1 MAERIPPQN
10 IEAEQSVLGAIMIEK
25 EAMIQVADIL
35 KPEDFYKGNH
45 QKIFGAMM
53 ELFESGEAID
63 ILTLSSRLKEKG
75 LLEDIGGM
83 AYLSSLVA
91 EVPSAANVVYYAN
104 LVKEKSVLRNL
115 LSAAVKIDSLVFSA
129 DEPIEQIIDKVQQEI
144 FKISQQGLLY
154 QFRNIKGD
162 LKEAFERIDKLYKG
176 ESPLRGLPTGFNE
189 LDEKLSGLQKS
200 DLIILAA
207 RPSLGKTTL
216 ALDIARSVAVK
227 EKKPVGIF
235 SLEMSREQIID
246 RLIAAQSGVDLWRLR
261 TGRLHDEADFRL
273 LEKALDTLSEA
284 PIFIDDTASPDILQ
298 LRTMARKLQMEYGL
312 SLLVI
317 DYLQLIR
324 PVRRTDSEVQQM
336 TEVSRFLKSLAR
348 ELQVPVLALSQ
359 LSRAVEQR
367 DRRIPRLSDLRASGS
382 IEQDADIVMFI
393 YRKDKDK
400 PVESLSPEEM
410 NTAEIIIAKHRNG
423 PTGSVPLKFN
433 PALVSFQNID
443 QAHSYEGYEEEV
455 EEMSEI

>member
-1 MAERIPPQN
+1 MPERIPPQN
-10 IEAEQSVLGAIMIEK
+10 LEAEQSVLGAIMIEK
-25 EAMIQVADIL
+25 EAIIQVSDIL
-35 KPEDFYKGNH
+35 KPEDFYRGNH
-45 QKIFGAMM
+45 QKIFKTML
-53 ELFESGEAID
+53 ELFQTGEAID
-63 ILTLSSRLKEKG
+63 ILTLSSRLKEKEV
-75 LLEDIGGM
+75 LEDIGGM

-104 LVKEKSVLRNL
+104 LVKEKSVLRSL

-129 DEPIEQIIDKVQQEI
+129 DEPVEQIIDKVQQEI
-144 FKISQQGLLY
+144 FKISQQGLFY
-154 QFRNIKGD
+154 QFKNIKGD

-176 ESPLRGLPTGFNE
+176 ESSLRGLPTGFNE

-261 TGRLHDEADFRL
+261 TGRLQDESDFRL
-273 LEKALDTLSEA
+273 LERALDTLSEA

-324 PVRRTDSEVQQM
+324 PVKRTESEVQQM

-400 PVESLSPEEM
+400 PVESLPPEEI

-433 PALVSFQNID
+433 PDLVSFQNID
-443 QAHSYEGYEEEV
+443 QIHSYEEEI

>member
-10 IEAEQSVLGAIMIEK
+10 IEAEQSVLGSVMIDREAI
-25 EAMIQVADIL
+25 IQVADIL
-35 KPEDFYKGNH
+35 KPDDFYKGSH
-45 QKIFGAMM
+45 QKIFLAML
-53 ELFESGEAID
+53 ELFQAGEAID
-63 ILTLSSRLKEKG
+63 ILTLSSRLKGKDI
-75 LLEDIGGM
+75 LEDVGGM

-104 LVKEKSVLRNL
+104 IVKEKSVLRNL
-115 LSAAVKIDSLVFSA
+115 LSAALKIDNLVFSA

-154 QFRNIKGD
+154 KFRNIKGD

-176 ESPLRGLPTGFNE
+176 ESPLRGVSTGFDG

-216 ALDIARSVAVK
+216 ALDIARSVALK

-261 TGRLHDEADFRL
+261 TGRLQDESDFRL

-298 LRTMARKLQMEYGL
+298 LRTMARKLQMEFGL
-312 SLLVI
+312 SLLVV

-393 YRKDKDK
+393 YRKDRDK
-400 PVESLSPEEM
+400 PAESLPPEEI

-433 PALVSFQNID
+433 PNLVSFQNID
-443 QAHSYEGYEEEV
+443 KIHSYEEDI